1 MYLNE
6 NKENASYVLDRA
18 KGVKNPGLF
27 LKVHK
32 GLRGAKSGISY
43 NVSTRRKLILRSA
56 RHSLSLKF
64 GKLALENG
72 ENMASTS
79 HSIDNTSS
87 QRSELANW
95 DLNDVP
101 SNSSTSGSRSVSK
114 KPNAK
119 TKLAK
124 DNVMRLLTNNHNLEE
139 ILLRIRRTMKPDED
153 KEPYKLTHFL
163 RYLGNEMIREKR
175 DHYRRSDFLVNKHV
189 DTQTRDMLCTI
200 ADWMIGLSELFPLT
214 QYVIHLAWDIFLCY
228 LEAMKSERKFD
239 IAYNEREAAAKIPTN
254 WLSNSAKIAVQ
265 TAIKL
270 ADIDPQ
276 IIDPEHDN
284 SNLYDEL
291 NFYTY
296 VAEEKAFFS
305 TIKFNFLWP
314 SDVVF
319 LDEFL
324 EVLDSQNE
332 KLKKM
337 CSFLLDVGMHNH
349 ELSLSKAS
357 KKAAAV
363 LWLGRCVL
371 NNPTYRIWRAQ
382 PKVFTVLN
390 LIDSNPDFYESLI
403 ASDSKELENTL
414 PPDQLELIISMKDLR
429 ELEGDLKPLWS
440 PLLEAITT
448 YSESEIIP
456 MALKYH
462 KQAFWQLAE
471 TVKYREVVQK
481 QTTTACSLEKMLKFP
496 VKLKRAPTVTK
507 RPVSTCR
514 HTLRWSVFSRHRS
527 LTGYDVPT
535 EYLLG
540 SLKYLVP
547 NYPLVECPPSCQC
560 LVCSNLLRF
569 HRISQ
574 PH

>member
-1 MYLNE
+1 MYSNE
-6 NKENASYVLDRA
+6 NKENANYVFNRS
-18 KGVKNPGLF
+18 KGVKSPGLF
-27 LKVHK
+27 LKVNK
-32 GLRGAKSGISY
+32 GLRGGKNVISY

-56 RHSLSLKF
+56 RQSLSLKF
-64 GKLALENG
+64 GKLAIEHG
-72 ENMASTS
+72 ENRAPSS
-79 HSIDNTSS
+79 PSSDNTPRR
-87 QRSELANW
+87 RSELAHW
-95 DLNDVP
+95 DLNNVP
-101 SNSSTSGSRSVSK
+101 SSSSTSGSKATIK

-119 TKLAK
+119 PELAK
-124 DNVMRLLTNNHNLEE
+124 DNVMRLFSINRNLEDVFF
-139 ILLRIRRTMKPDED
+139 RIRRTMKFDED

-239 IAYNEREAAAKIPTN
+239 IAYNEREAASQVPIN

-270 ADIDPQ
+270 ADVDPQ
-276 IIDPEHDN
+276 IIDFEHDN
-284 SNLYDEL
+284 SKLFGEL

-296 VAEEKAFFS
+296 VAEEKAFLS

-324 EVLDSQNE
+324 EVLDSQNAMM
-332 KLKKM
+332 KKM

-349 ELSLSKAS
+349 ELSLSQAS

-382 PKVFTVLN
+382 PEISSVLD
-390 LIDSNPDFYESLI
+390 LIDSNPDFYDPLI
-403 ASDSKELENTL
+403 ASNSKELENTL
-414 PPDQLELIISMKDLR
+414 PPDQLELINSMKNLL

-440 PLLEAITT
+440 PLLETITT

-456 MALKYH
+456 LALKYH

-471 TVKYREVVQK
+471 TVKYREIVQK
-481 QTTTACSLEKMLKFP
+481 QKATVRSLERTLKFP
-496 VKLKRAPTVTK
+496 VELKRAPTVTK
-507 RPVSTCR
+507 RPVSTCK

-560 LVCSNLLRF
+560 FVCSNLLRF
-569 HRISQ
+569 HSISQ

>member
-1 MYLNE
+1 MITPTEE
-6 NKENASYVLDRA
+6 NT
-18 KGVKNPGLF
+18 
-27 LKVHK
+27 
-32 GLRGAKSGISY
+32 
-43 NVSTRRKLILRSA
+43 VSARRKSIIRSA
-56 RHSLSLKF
+56 RQSLTLKF
-64 GKLALENG
+64 GKLAIEND
-72 ENMASTS
+72 EYMASG
-79 HSIDNTSS
+79 TSS
-87 QRSELANW
+87 SSDKTPSRRKKLAHLDSEN
-95 DLNDVP
+95 VP
-101 SNSSTSGSRSVSK
+101 SSSSASGSRSVSRRPK
-114 KPNAK
+114 IKIE
-119 TKLAK
+119 LAK
-124 DNVMRLLTNNHNLEE
+124 DNVKNIFTYNYDLEE
-139 ILLRIRRTMKPDED
+139 LLSRIRRTMKPDEE
-153 KEPYKLTHFL
+153 KEPYKLTYFL

-189 DTQTRDMLCTI
+189 ETQTRDMLSTV
-200 ADWMIGLSELFPLT
+200 ADWMIGLFELFPLT

-228 LEAMKSERKFD
+228 LEAVKSERKFD
-239 IAYNEREAAAKIPTN
+239 IAYNEREAAAKIPRN

-270 ADIDPQ
+270 ADMDPQ
-276 IIDPEHDN
+276 IIDHEHDN
-284 SNLYDEL
+284 SNLCGEL

-296 VAEEKAFFS
+296 MAEEKAFLS

-324 EVLDSQNE
+324 EVLDSRNK

-371 NNPTYRIWRAQ
+371 NNPTYRTWRAQ
-382 PKVFTVLN
+382 PKISTVLD
-390 LIDSNPDFYESLI
+390 LFDSNPDFYESLI
-403 ASDSKELENTL
+403 ASDSKELEKTL
-414 PPDQLELIISMKDLR
+414 PAKQLELINSMKDLR
-429 ELEGDLKPLWS
+429 KLEGDLKPLWS
-440 PLLEAITT
+440 PLLEIITT

-471 TVKYREVVQK
+471 TIKYRELVLKRKIIVR
-481 QTTTACSLEKMLKFP
+481 SLEETLKFP
-496 VKLKRAPTVTK
+496 VELKRAPTVTK
-507 RPVSTCR
+507 RPVSNCQ

-560 LVCSNLLRF
+560 FVCSNLLRF
-569 HRISQ
+569 RLASQ